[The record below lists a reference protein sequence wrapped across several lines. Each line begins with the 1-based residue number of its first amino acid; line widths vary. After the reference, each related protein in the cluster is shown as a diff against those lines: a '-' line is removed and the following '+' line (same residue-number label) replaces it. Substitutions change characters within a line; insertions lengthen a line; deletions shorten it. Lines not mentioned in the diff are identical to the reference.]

1 MAFDKNKKYL
11 VKNRS
16 ASAVVYRIPE
26 AGIRRSWTPGE
37 QKKISFSELEQLTY
51 QPGGR
56 ELLYNFLQ
64 IEEEEI
70 TDDLGVMRVP
80 EYDMSEQQ
88 IADLILNGSLDAFLD
103 ALDYAPIGVLDLI
116 KKYSVSLPITDME
129 KRTALKEKT
138 GFDVDKAIENAKADK
153 EPETA
158 KPAET
163 KAVNTP
169 AAPTGRRTTTN
180 YKVVNKEA

>member
-1 MAFDKNKKYL
+1 MAINRDKKYK

-16 ASAVVYRIPE
+16 ASIVVYRIPE
-26 AGIRRSWTPGE
+26 ANIRRSWNPGE
-37 QKKISFSELEQLTY
+37 EKRISFNELEQLTF

-56 ELLYNFLQ
+56 ELIMNFLQ

-70 TDDLGVMRVP
+70 TDDLGVIRVP

-88 IADLILNGSLDAFLD
+88 VADLILNGSLDAFLD
-103 ALDYAPIGVLDLI
+103 ALDFAPIGVMDLI
-116 KKYSVSLPITDME
+116 KKFSVSLPITDME
-129 KRTALKEKT
+129 KRRALKEKT

-153 EPETA
+153 EVESPKTGEA
-158 KPAET
+158 KAET
-163 KAVNTP
+163 TA

-180 YKVVNKEA
+180 YKVVSQG

>member
-1 MAFDKNKKYL
+1 MAINRDKKYK

-16 ASAVVYRIPE
+16 ASIVVYRIPE
-26 AGIRRSWTPGE
+26 ANIRRSWNPGE
-37 QKKISFSELEQLTY
+37 EKRISFNELEQLTF

-56 ELLYNFLQ
+56 ELIMNFLQ

-70 TDDLGVMRVP
+70 TDDLGVIRVP

-88 IADLILNGSLDAFLD
+88 VADLILNGSLDAFLD
-103 ALDYAPIGVLDLI
+103 ALDFAPIGVMDLI
-116 KKYSVSLPITDME
+116 KKFSVSLPITDME
-129 KRTALKEKT
+129 KRRALKEKT

-163 KAVNTP
+163 KAASTP

>member
-1 MAFDKNKKYL
+1 
-11 VKNRS
+11 
-16 ASAVVYRIPE
+16 
-26 AGIRRSWTPGE
+26 
-37 QKKISFSELEQLTY
+37 
-51 QPGGR
+51 
-56 ELLYNFLQ
+56 
-64 IEEEEI
+64 
-70 TDDLGVMRVP
+70 MRVP

-103 ALDYAPIGVLDLI
+103 ALDFSPIGVLDLI

-129 KRTALKEKT
+129 KRIALKEKT

-158 KPAET
+158 KPAEA
-163 KAVNTP
+163 KAANTS